1 LKKICGTTKFVNYIL
16 PKTLTTFVVRVFS
29 FLFITTMLDYLI
41 VGSGLA
47 GISFAEIALKNN
59 KSILLIDNKSQ
70 NSSRIAGGLYN
81 PVILKRFSEV
91 WKAEEQL
98 ILMNEFYDLLEA
110 KLEKKFNFKLP
121 ILRKFFSIEEQN
133 NWFVASDKK
142 NLAPFLSTKLVAKKY
157 NSIDSPYNYGEVLH
171 TGYVDTA
178 LLLDAYRHYLVNN
191 NLLVEE
197 FFNSGLIEFFDFGIQ
212 YKNIQAKNIIFAE
225 GFGLHKN
232 PFFNYLPLDGTK
244 GELFIVKAPDLD
256 IDVIVN
262 TSVFILPLGNDLFKV
277 GATYNWQDKTDLP
290 TEEGKQELLE
300 RIKEIITCDFEVMQH
315 FAGVRPT
322 VKDRRPLIGTHHER
336 KSLHILN
343 GLGTRGVMLGP
354 AMAKALYDKIENG
367 IPLDREIDIQ
377 RFHKRYLKTLISD
390 RP

>member
-1 LKKICGTTKFVNYIL
+1 
-16 PKTLTTFVVRVFS
+16 
-29 FLFITTMLDYLI
+29 MLDYLI

-47 GISFAEIALKNN
+47 GISFAEVALKNN
-59 KSILLIDNKSQ
+59 KTILVIDNKSQ
-70 NSSRIAGGLYN
+70 NSSRVAGGLYN

-91 WKAEEQL
+91 WKAQEQL
-98 ILMNEFYDLLEA
+98 VLMNDFYNEIEN
-110 KLEKKFNFKLP
+110 KLQAKFNFQLP

-133 NWFVASDKK
+133 NWFAASDKK
-142 NLAPFLSTKLVAKKY
+142 NLAPFLSTKVVTTKY
-157 NSIDSPYNYGEVLH
+157 NSIDSPHDYGQVLH

-178 LLLDAYRHYLVNN
+178 LLLDSYKEYLQEN
-191 NLLVEE
+191 NLLLEE
-197 FFNSGLIEFFDFGIQ
+197 FFDSIYIEFFDYGIQ
-212 YKNIQAKNIIFAE
+212 YKNIQARHIIFAE

-244 GELFIVKAPDLD
+244 GELFIIKAPDLNL
-256 IDVIVN
+256 DVIVN

-277 GATYNWQDKTDLP
+277 GATYNWQDKTDSP
-290 TEEGKQELLE
+290 TEEGKQELIE
-300 RIKEIITCDFEVMQH
+300 RIKEIITCDFEIVKH
-315 FAGVRPT
+315 FGGVRPT

-354 AMAKALYDKIENG
+354 AMAKALFDTIEKE